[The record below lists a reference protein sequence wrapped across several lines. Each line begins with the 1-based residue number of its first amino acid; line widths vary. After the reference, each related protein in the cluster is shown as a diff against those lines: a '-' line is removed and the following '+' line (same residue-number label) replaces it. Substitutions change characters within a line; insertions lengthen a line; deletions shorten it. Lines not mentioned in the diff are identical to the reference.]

1 MESYIYVNGWEEKI
15 RFSSAHIIPEYE
27 KCGRLHGHTY
37 AVHTKLFG
45 EPDDKGII
53 LDFSIIKNN
62 LIEIIKKLDHKILI
76 PKNSKYA
83 KIKINEKNI
92 SMETLGKKYIFP
104 KEDCIL
110 LPIDSTSAEKLS
122 FYILENFSKKIR
134 EYDNIIKIELGVDE
148 GYGQGARVILDLMG
162 NL

>member
-45 EPDDKGII
+45 EPDNKGII

-62 LIEIIKKLDHKILI
+62 LKEIIKKLNHKILI

-122 FYILENFSKKIR
+122 FYILEKFSKKIR

-162 NL
+162 N